1 MDARMN
7 RLAARINWLWR
18 LAMTGFCFALFGVGG
33 LLLSLVWFNLLLI
46 VQRDRAS
53 RRRLARRSIAA
64 SFRFFLTVA
73 RGLGVLDYRIHNL
86 DALRS
91 DRGCLVVANHPTL
104 IDYVIL
110 ASVMPETDCL
120 VKSALLRNP
129 FVSGVIRAA
138 DYLINSEAEPL
149 LAASQQRL
157 AQGDTLLIFPE
168 GTRTRF
174 GEAISLQRGAAN
186 IAVRCN
192 SDLLD
197 KKSRWYDVPPEKPV
211 FTVDVRDRVNID
223 EFYDANEQEPALA
236 ARQLNRHLQHR
247 LTSGLQSLSGIND
260 ASALS

>member
-1 MDARMN
+1 MN
-7 RLAARINWLWR
+7 RLTARINWLWR
-18 LAMTGFCFALFGVGG
+18 LVMTGFCFVLFGVGG

-46 VQRDRAS
+46 VQRDRTN

-86 DALRS
+86 DALRN

-168 GTRTRF
+168 GTRTRS
-174 GEAISLQRGAAN
+174 GEALSL
-186 IAVRCN
+186 IH
-192 SDLLD
+192 
-197 KKSRWYDVPPEKPV
+197 
-211 FTVDVRDRVNID
+211 I
-223 EFYDANEQEPALA
+223 
-236 ARQLNRHLQHR
+236 
-247 LTSGLQSLSGIND
+247 
-260 ASALS
+260 